1 MNYTNFQKYAYSL
14 VVALMLVAVAGMTSN
29 AQAQFQDR
37 DWNRE
42 RGDDRQRRD
51 NYPNGGYDNND
62 RYGNNNGYGNNG
74 RNGRNSEYYYKE
86 EQKGSR
92 DGMRHGKEDA
102 EKHRIPDPNNT
113 KQYRNGSDPY
123 RVGFRQAYA
132 QSYRQFS
139 PYRRRW

>member
-1 MNYTNFQKYAYSL
+1 MNYTKLQKYAYSL
-14 VVALMLVAVAGMTSN
+14 VVALMLVAVAGLTSN

-37 DWNRE
+37 DWNRDH
-42 RGDDRQRRD
+42 RDDRQRRD

-62 RYGNNNGYGNNG
+62 RYGNNG

-86 EQKGSR
+86 EQKGAR
-92 DGMRHGKEDA
+92 DGMRHGREDA

-123 RVGFRQAYA
+123 RTGFRQAYV